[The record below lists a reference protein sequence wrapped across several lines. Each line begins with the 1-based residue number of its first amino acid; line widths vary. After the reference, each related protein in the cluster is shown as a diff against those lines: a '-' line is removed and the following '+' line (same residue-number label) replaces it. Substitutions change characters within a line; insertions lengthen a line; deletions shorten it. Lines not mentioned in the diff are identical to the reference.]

1 MTQPIP
7 DNAEIAVEFPD
18 KLYAASFER
27 TDRFRVH
34 LDKTGVSLTLFG
46 TNPPDARKSVHIH
59 LHYALFSEI
68 LQKLAQTIS
77 AFPPEQTA
85 HHDLL
90 QGAVKTLYLSLI
102 TNPGDDI
109 STLTPEEEVRLLHIL
124 E

>member
-7 DNAEIAVEFPD
+7 DKAEIAVDFPD
-18 KLYAASFER
+18 KLYTASFER
-27 TDRFRVH
+27 TARFRVH
-34 LDKTGVSLTLFG
+34 LDKIGVSLTLFG
-46 TNPPDARKSVHIH
+46 TNPADARKSVHIH

-68 LQKLAQTIS
+68 LHNLAKIIS

-90 QGAVKTLYLSLI
+90 RDAVKTLYLSLI
-102 TNPGDDI
+102 TNRGDDV
-109 STLTPEEEVRLLHIL
+109 STLTPEEEVLLLHIL